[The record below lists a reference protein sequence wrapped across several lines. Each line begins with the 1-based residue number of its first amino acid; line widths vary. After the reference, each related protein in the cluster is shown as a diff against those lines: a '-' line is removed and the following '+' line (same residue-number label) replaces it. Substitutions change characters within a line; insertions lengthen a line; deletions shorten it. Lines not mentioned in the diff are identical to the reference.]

1 MHFISNNDMG
11 MVWFLDFLDWMVEVL
26 VPGQPL
32 CWLFIYQ
39 HFMYILNFDQYI
51 QVADR
56 IFGRLTCWHFNK
68 LQATH
73 STHILGEVSQSTTRH
88 VQMPTTNRTALP
100 VRTAASLRPSP
111 DQPAPMKHS
120 WSTSNKNYAQ
130 TVSIGKF
137 LLPILT
143 LRISTAVCHGL
154 CLPAPW
160 LLHLLLRTGDC
171 KTQETSFFG
180 HLGWAN
186 EPFCWIPKFE
196 QYPSYHNW
204 SHHISM
210 QHGLVSFLLLPKCH
224 TLSGWW
230 LQSPWKLA

>member
-1 MHFISNNDMG
+1 
-11 MVWFLDFLDWMVEVL
+11 
-26 VPGQPL
+26 
-32 CWLFIYQ
+32 
-39 HFMYILNFDQYI
+39 MYILNFDQYI

-130 TVSIGKF
+130 RVSIGKF

-143 LRISTAVCHGL
+143 LRISTAVMVYACQHHGCYISYYGL
-154 CLPAPW
+154 GTVRPRRHHSLGILVGQMSPFVGYQS
-160 LLHLLLRTGDC
+160 LSNTHITTGVITYQC
-171 KTQETSFFG
+171 IVV
-180 HLGWAN
+180 W
-186 EPFCWIPKFE
+186 
-196 QYPSYHNW
+196 YHFSCSQNAI
-204 SHHISM
+204 HY
-210 QHGLVSFLLLPKCH
+210 LVGGCNP
-224 TLSGWW
+224 
-230 LQSPWKLA
+230 PEN